1 MKKQRWLL
9 AGLCF
14 AILAVLPCLAL
25 AQQASAPPP
34 PPDAKA
40 EAMEEIQLTR
50 VAIQAGRQAIVTEA
64 MDLTPAEM
72 ETFWPLYR
80 EYRLEAAKIGDR
92 IVSLI
97 ERYAA
102 NYDSMT
108 NEAANKLL
116 NDFVKIERARVD
128 LKAKFL
134 PRFKKVLPATKVVRF
149 YQLEN
154 KMDIAVLNEMA
165 EQIPL
170 VK

>member
-1 MKKQRWLL
+1 MRKQRWLL
-9 AGLCF
+9 ACLCF
-14 AILAVLPCLAL
+14 TTLAVLPWLAG
-25 AQQASAPPP
+25 AQQAPAPPP
-34 PPDAKA
+34 PPDAQA
-40 EAMEEIQLTR
+40 EAMEELHLTR

-64 MDLTPAEM
+64 MDLTPKEM

-92 IVSLI
+92 IVGLI

-102 NYDSMT
+102 NYDNLT
-108 NEAANKLL
+108 DEAASKLL
-116 NDFVKIERARVD
+116 NDFVKIERARAD

-134 PRFKKVLPATKVVRF
+134 PKFKKVLTATKVVRF

>member
-1 MKKQRWLL
+1 MKKQRRLL

-14 AILAVLPCLAL
+14 AILAVLPWPAL
-25 AQQASAPPP
+25 GQQTPAPPA

-40 EAMEEIQLTR
+40 EAMEEIHLTR

-92 IVSLI
+92 IVGLI

-102 NYDSMT
+102 NYDNLT

-116 NDFVKIERARVD
+116 NDFVKIERARAD

>member
-1 MKKQRWLL
+1 MGKQRWVL
-9 AGLCF
+9 ACLCF
-14 AILAVLPCLAL
+14 VILGVLPWFAL
-25 AQQASAPPP
+25 AQQAPAPPP

-40 EAMEEIQLTR
+40 EAMEEIRLTR
-50 VAIQAGRQAIVTEA
+50 VVIQAGRQAIVTEA

-80 EYRLEAAKIGDR
+80 EYRLEAAKVGDR
-92 IVSLI
+92 VVALI

-102 NYDSMT
+102 NYDTMT
-108 NEAANKLL
+108 EEAANKLL
-116 NDFVKIERARVD
+116 SDFVKIERARAD

-134 PRFKKVLPATKVVRF
+134 PRFKKVLPATKVMRF
-149 YQLEN
+149 YQVEN

-165 EQIPL
+165 DQIPL

>member
-1 MKKQRWLL
+1 MGTQRSLP
-9 AGLCF
+9 ACVF
-14 AILAVLPCLAL
+14 FVSLAVMPVLGF
-25 AQQASAPPP
+25 AQQAPAPPP

-40 EAMEEIQLTR
+40 EAMEEIRLTR

-64 MDLTPAEM
+64 MDLTPKEM

-92 IVSLI
+92 IVGLI

-102 NYDSMT
+102 NYDNLT
-108 NEAANKLL
+108 DEAASKLL
-116 NDFVKIERARVD
+116 NDFVKIERARAD

-134 PRFKKVLPATKVVRF
+134 PKFKKVLPATKVVRF

>member
-1 MKKQRWLL
+1 MKKRRWPL
-9 AGLCF
+9 AFLF
-14 AILAVLPCLAL
+14 FVILGFVPWLAF
-25 AQQASAPPP
+25 AQQAPAPPQ

-40 EAMEEIQLTR
+40 EAMEEIRLTR

-64 MDLTPAEM
+64 MDLTPKEM

-80 EYRLEAAKIGDR
+80 EYRLEAAKVGDR
-92 IVSLI
+92 VVALI

-102 NYDSMT
+102 NYDT
-108 NEAANKLL
+108 LTDETANKLL
-116 NDFVKIERARVD
+116 SDFVKIERARAD

-134 PRFKKVLPATKVVRF
+134 PKFKKVLPATKVVRF

-154 KMDIAVLNEMA
+154 KMDIVILNEMA

>member
-9 AGLCF
+9 ACLCF
-14 AILAVLPCLAL
+14 VILGVLPGLAR
-25 AQQASAPPP
+25 AQQAPPP

-40 EAMEEIQLTR
+40 EAMEEIRLTR

-92 IVSLI
+92 IVGLI

-102 NYDSMT
+102 NYDNLT

>member
-1 MKKQRWLL
+1 MKKQRWPL
-9 AGLCF
+9 AFLCF
-14 AILAVLPCLAL
+14 VILGVVPWLAF
-25 AQQASAPPP
+25 AQQAPAPPQ

-40 EAMEEIQLTR
+40 EAMEEIHLTR
-50 VAIQAGRQAIVTEA
+50 VAIQAGRQAIVTEG
-64 MDLTPAEM
+64 MDLTPKEM

-92 IVSLI
+92 IVGLI
-97 ERYAA
+97 QRYAE
-102 NYDSMT
+102 NYDTMT
-108 NEAANKLL
+108 DAVADKLL
-116 NDFVKIERARVD
+116 SDFVKIERVRAD

-134 PRFKKVLPATKVVRF
+134 PRFKKVLPAAKVMRF

-170 VK
+170 VR

>member
-1 MKKQRWLL
+1 MGKRRWVL
-9 AGLCF
+9 ACLCF
-14 AILAVLPCLAL
+14 VNLGVLPWLAL
-25 AQQASAPPP
+25 AQQPPAPPP
-34 PPDAKA
+34 AAEAKA

-50 VAIQAGRQAIVTEA
+50 IAIQAERQAIVTQG

-80 EYRLEAAKIGDR
+80 EYRLEAVKLGDR
-92 IVSLI
+92 IVALI

-102 NYDSMT
+102 NYDDLT
-108 NEAANKLL
+108 EATASKLL
-116 NDFVKIERARVD
+116 TDFVKIEQARAN

-134 PRFKKVLPATKVVRF
+134 PRFKKVLPAKKVVRF

-154 KMDIAVLNEMA
+154 KMDVAVLAEVA

-170 VK
+170 AR

>member
-1 MKKQRWLL
+1 MGMQRWLF
-9 AGLCF
+9 ACLCF
-14 AILAVLPCLAL
+14 AILAVLPMQAF
-25 AQQASAPPP
+25 AQQAPAPPP

-40 EAMEEIQLTR
+40 EAMEEIHLTR

-80 EYRLEAAKIGDR
+80 EYRVEAAKIGDR
-92 IVSLI
+92 VVALI
-97 ERYAA
+97 QRYAE
-102 NYDSMT
+102 NYDNLT
-108 NEAANKLL
+108 DDAASKLL
-116 NDFVKIERARVD
+116 NEFVKIEQARAN

-134 PRFKKVLPATKVVRF
+134 PKFKKVLPATKVVRF

>member
-1 MKKQRWLL
+1 MKKQRRLL
-9 AGLCF
+9 ICLCF
-14 AILAVLPCLAL
+14 VILGVLPQLAF
-25 AQQASAPPP
+25 AQQAPAPPA

-40 EAMEEIQLTR
+40 EAMEEIHLTR

-92 IVSLI
+92 IVALI
-97 ERYAA
+97 QRYAA
-102 NYDSMT
+102 NYADLT
-108 NEAANKLL
+108 DKTADRLVT
-116 NDFVKIERARVD
+116 DFVKVEQARAR
-128 LKAKFL
+128 LKATFL
-134 PRFKKVLPATKVVRF
+134 PKFKKVLPARKVARF

-154 KMDIAVLNEMA
+154 KLDVLILAEMA

-170 VK
+170 AR